1 MNATHDSNL
10 KASALKNNFVDEFQ
24 HPKLNFDQ
32 KSKSKKDAYQD
43 EISQHFQFKLK
54 PKVSKDQKKKP
65 LFKKAK
71 NLQLKP
77 SILNVE
83 DKPGIKSNSN
93 KYKDLISKKIP
104 TQGGIIN
111 AAIA

>member
-43 EISQHFQFKLK
+43 EIH
-54 PKVSKDQKKKP
+54 
-65 LFKKAK
+65 
-71 NLQLKP
+71 
-77 SILNVE
+77 
-83 DKPGIKSNSN
+83 
-93 KYKDLISKKIP
+93 
-104 TQGGIIN
+104 
-111 AAIA
+111 